1 MAQTEV
7 RLGPQ
12 GRLVIPA
19 AIRRAL
25 GLETGA
31 RLLARAEEGRLV
43 LESPASEAR
52 RLRGAW
58 RRFADHPERVLDEL
72 ETERR
77 AEAEMEAAEAAGDA
91 AAIAEAHR
99 RLSRH

>member
-31 RLLARAEEGRLV
+31 RLLARTEEGRLV
-43 LESPASEAR
+43 LESPQGEAH

-58 RRFADHPERVLDEL
+58 RRFADHPERVIDEL
-72 ETERR
+72 EAERR
-77 AEAEMEAAEAAGDA
+77 AEAELEAAEADGDSSGA
-91 AAIAEAHR
+91 ADARR
-99 RLSRH
+99 RLSG